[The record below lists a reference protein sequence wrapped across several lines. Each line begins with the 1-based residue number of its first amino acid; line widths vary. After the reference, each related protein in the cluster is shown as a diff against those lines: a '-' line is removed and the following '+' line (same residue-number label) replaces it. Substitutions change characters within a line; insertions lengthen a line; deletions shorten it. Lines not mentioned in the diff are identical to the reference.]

1 MDEIKEKLKTEPSS
15 TALAKE
21 LLEACRLKAN
31 NKESLIEGWKHY
43 LKYNLFFEEDYTTL
57 KKDGIDVES
66 ISSKP
71 LQPIPL
77 PATSDPLTVFLFFKE
92 NSNTSSDV
100 FLSFFAILEAKG
112 IAIEKEMLETYIV
125 VQQVGSD
132 LSTLSSLPSSSS
144 SSSYWNTKILPII
157 SVLDDDLLIVAFSK
171 LILSFQ
177 SGIESISELDNEY
190 ISKIKDPKKRL
201 TCYRWCLKITTKA
214 TMTEMRK
221 FYEEKI
227 IPYNERSAWMDIIY
241 YEMTIMETPATP
253 SKSLI
258 RNLFQRSIKD
268 YPSLLVEWRKWELL
282 NGEGPTMQFLH
293 IFEEHKAI
301 EREQQQRKKA
311 KKMNDTN
318 TVFLNNLSF
327 QVREDEIV
335 RHFRDH
341 LGIGVHVVVKKG
353 YGYATFDSAFK
364 KDVLLLDRKPLAG
377 RPLFISEYQLL
388 PKNERNNNISKK
400 SLTLFISHLPLDVE
414 ISAIRSLFDSECSI
428 RMVRDREGLFRGIA
442 YVEFE
447 KEEDALRAKLAS
459 DHTTYRRLGHSGDGY
474 ISVQISNPPGSNV
487 SGGAGGLTRKNT
499 ITSFVPRQISK
510 K

>member
-15 TALAKE
+15 TFLAKE

-31 NKESLIEGWKHY
+31 DKESLIEGWKHY

-57 KKDGIDVES
+57 KGDGIEVES

-77 PATSDPLTVFLFFKE
+77 PASSDPLTVFLYFKE
-92 NSNTSSDV
+92 DRNTSSDV

-112 IAIEKEMLETYIV
+112 IALEKEMLETYII

-132 LSTLSSLPSSSS
+132 LSSSSSSSS
-144 SSSYWNTKILPII
+144 SSSYWTTKILPIT
-157 SVLDDDLLIVAFSK
+157 SVLDEDLLIVAFSK
-171 LILSFQ
+171 LISSFQ
-177 SGIESISELDNEY
+177 GGIESISELDNEY

-201 TCYRWCLKITTKA
+201 TCYRWCLKITTK
-214 TMTEMRK
+214 TTITEVRK

-241 YEMTIMETPATP
+241 YEMTIMETPAMP

-268 YPSLLVEWRKWELL
+268 HPSLLVEWRKWELL

-293 IFEEHKAI
+293 IFEEHKAMGT
-301 EREQQQRKKA
+301 EQQQRKKA

-341 LGIGVHVVVKKG
+341 LGIGVQVVVKKG

-388 PKNERNNNISKK
+388 PKRERNNNISKK
-400 SLTLFISHLPLDVE
+400 SLTLFISHLPLDVD

-474 ISVQISNPPGSNV
+474 INVQISNPPGS
-487 SGGAGGLTRKNT
+487 GGSGGLTRKKT
-499 ITSFVPRQISK
+499 ITSFVPRQVSK